1 MSYDF
6 QKQDTSQNFYMA
18 WHVILCSIGYIDV
31 PNNGIEQACSWTSC
45 DTHKKYLSYTMKTWS
60 TL

>member
-1 MSYDF
+1 
-6 QKQDTSQNFYMA
+6 MA

-45 DTHKKYLSYTMKTWS
+45 DTHKKYLVIDHEDMFYDLVSS
-60 TL
+60 L